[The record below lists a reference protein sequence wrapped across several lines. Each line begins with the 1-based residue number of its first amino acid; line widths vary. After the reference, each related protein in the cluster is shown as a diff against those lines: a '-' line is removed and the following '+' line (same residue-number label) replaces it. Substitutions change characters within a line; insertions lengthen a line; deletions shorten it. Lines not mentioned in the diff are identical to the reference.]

1 MFSRVNIYYLL
12 YISAH
17 LWTSFICVKLMDL
30 KLHIILLSFRLSNA
44 LLCKTS
50 FVPDEYW
57 QALEVAHKRTFG
69 YGYLTWEWH
78 TQLRSYI
85 FPLLFECLYRVLS
98 LLGEFQFLRFFLILC
113 PRLVM
118 AVLAHLTDVYS
129 FKICEML
136 FGRMTAVICLYLQI
150 TSWFIFYA
158 ITRTM
163 INSFETFLV
172 VAIFYLFCQLMK
184 ENSGTRE
191 THLRFILF
199 LGLIGFVCYIRP
211 TSVPCVSLYF
221 IVIYYSSQTIYS
233 KILLSI
239 VTTLVISPLLILTD
253 AFLYGEVALPVY
265 NFLSINVVRGIA
277 SLFGTHPIH
286 WYLTQC
292 IPVLLL
298 TNIPAFIIGIVSVT
312 NKTNDSTD
320 KSRHVKLTLV
330 ALILQNI
337 ALLSPEPHKE
347 FRFLLPMLPLC
358 HVLTASG
365 ISIFYTED
373 TKKIFTYF
381 VKNLLL
387 ILPLLQIP
395 MSFYFGFIH
404 QRGVIR
410 VTDYLHGHI
419 STEDRVLFLM
429 PCHSTPLYSHIHK
442 NATLDFL
449 ECSPPNYEAV
459 DKSDVFYQN
468 VTSQTN
474 SFLSNGRGYSYV
486 ACFSTLSE
494 KIESLLTEGGYQRR
508 TEIFHT
514 HLPEGRTGSH
524 LHVYKKYR

>member
-1 MFSRVNIYYLL
+1 
-12 YISAH
+12 
-17 LWTSFICVKLMDL
+17 MDL
-30 KLHIILLSFRLSNA
+30 KLHIVLLSFRLSNA
-44 LLCKTS
+44 LICKTS

-78 TQLRSYI
+78 TQLRSYT

-118 AVLAHLTDVYS
+118 AVLGHLTDVYS
-129 FKICEML
+129 FKICDKL
-136 FGRMTAVICLYLQI
+136 FGRMTAVICLYLQV

-158 ITRTM
+158 ITRTL

-172 VAIFYLFCQLMK
+172 VTIFHLFCQLME
-184 ENSGTRE
+184 ENSGRRE
-191 THLRFILF
+191 TQLRFVLF
-199 LGLIGFVCYIRP
+199 LSLIGFVCYIRP

-221 IVIYYSSQTIYS
+221 LVMYSSQTVYS

-239 VTTLVISPLLILTD
+239 ITTLIISPILISID
-253 AFLYGEVALPVY
+253 AYLYGGVAFPLY
-265 NFLSINVVRGIA
+265 NFLSLNVVSGVA
-277 SLFGTHPIH
+277 SIYGTHPTH

-292 IPVLLL
+292 IPVILL
-298 TNIPAFIIGIVSVT
+298 TNIPAFLIGLLSLT

-320 KSRHVKLTLV
+320 KNSRVKLTLSGI
-330 ALILQNI
+330 ILLNI
-337 ALLSPEPHKE
+337 ALLSPVPHKE

-358 HVLTASG
+358 HVLTARG
-365 ISIFYTED
+365 VSIFYTEE
-373 TKKIFTYF
+373 TKKMFTSF
-381 VKNLLL
+381 VKNSLL

-395 MSFYFGFIH
+395 MSLYFGCIH

-419 STEDRVLFLM
+419 ETGDRVLFLM

-459 DKSDVFYQN
+459 DRSHVFYQN

-486 ACFSTLSE
+486 TCFSTLSE
-494 KIESLLTEGGYQRR
+494 KIESVLTERGYQKR

-524 LHVYKKYR
+524 IHVYKKYR